1 MTKPQAKERE
11 QTPDLLKDVSPG
23 AKPIAPKTQ
32 PKNAVAKIAPVKP
45 PVSVMSGLA
54 ELLKNPDLDPA
65 KARELYE
72 LYMLTEA
79 KQQFHDAMVVM
90 DEQLPRINKDGK
102 IDFRD
107 TTKKPILFASFE
119 NLNRQIKPII
129 RGYGFRLNFQPDTAP
144 AGQGLV
150 VHCHL
155 TRGLYRESCTV
166 PCPTT
171 SASPAMNAQQA
182 VGAAISYG
190 KRYGTIALLNI
201 ETEAPQDRDTD
212 AVVEKK
218 NLRPAAGAA
227 AEPKNNAPADPNATI
242 TGAQAK
248 ELLKAINDSGIEA
261 TRFMGKYEINA
272 VHELKADRFQEAMTA
287 LKDYGE
293 AAAKAAKVR
302 RG

>member
-155 TRGLYRESCTV
+155 TR
-166 PCPTT
+166 
-171 SASPAMNAQQA
+171 
-182 VGAAISYG
+182 
-190 KRYGTIALLNI
+190 YGTIALLNI